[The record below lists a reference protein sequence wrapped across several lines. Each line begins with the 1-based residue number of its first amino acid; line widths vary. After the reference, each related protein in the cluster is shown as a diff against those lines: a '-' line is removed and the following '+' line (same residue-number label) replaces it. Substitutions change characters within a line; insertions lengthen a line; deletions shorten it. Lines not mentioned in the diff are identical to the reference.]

1 VIVIYMHVN
10 IVFVWWNCK
19 KWYHCQS
26 I

>member
-1 VIVIYMHVN
+1 MHVN